1 MSVKTLTRADRPT
14 TKAWVSKLNA
24 KIDVTSIED
33 LHRTFCN
40 RLHVTRG
47 QQGETIIACQ
57 PQDSLRLDKIMET
70 SDLFSRQTIYA
81 DLEDA

>member
-1 MSVKTLTRADRPT
+1 MSIKTLKRADRPT

-33 LHRTFCN
+33 LQRTFCN

-57 PQDSLRLDKIMET
+57 PQDAVRLETIMLT
-70 SDLFSRQTIYA
+70 CDLFSEQTIYA
-81 DLEDA
+81 